1 MEIYLSLKEGERGGG
16 KGRRG
21 DGDFIWPWDHTY
33 PNPLSVAVFFLFL
46 PGEEEVRGKVR
57 AHVLRLKHN
66 LTKLCLAAGRRSPTG
81 PEGDQ

>member
-1 MEIYLSLKEGERGGG
+1 MGNLSGLGITLTQTH
-16 KGRRG
+16 
-21 DGDFIWPWDHTY
+21 F
-33 PNPLSVAVFFLFL
+33 LLLFFFSL

-66 LTKLCLAAGRRSPTG
+66 LTKLYLAAGRRSPTG